1 MKRYMKNK
9 NFISE
14 SFYNK
19 ICESNSKKENKI
31 ISLFLILNLI
41 LLPISIKNSNALFN
55 KYKLNN
61 NDLNNLECKESE
73 NKEETH
79 ELIENIELYLENIQN
94 PDIINADI
102 NNGIGEISVANI
114 EALNKINLD
123 EKIKI
128 KSIKADKDEYKIEV
142 VCQ

>member
-1 MKRYMKNK
+1 MKKYIKNK

-19 ICESNSKKENKI
+19 ICENNFRKQNKI

-41 LLPISIKNSNALFN
+41 LLPISIKNSNLLFN
-55 KYKLNN
+55 KNKVSDNNIDTLEYKEL
-61 NDLNNLECKESE
+61 E
-73 NKEETH
+73 NKQKTAKFV
-79 ELIENIELYLENIQN
+79 ENIKLYLESVQN
-94 PDIINADI
+94 PNIINAYI
-102 NNGIGEISVANI
+102 NDGIGEISVANI
-114 EALNKINLD
+114 EALNRINLD

-128 KSIKADKDEYKIEV
+128 KSIKADKNEYKLEV